1 MDFPLENMNFVCKCL
16 LWWYRL
22 GLILTSNA
30 WSICCKQFLLE
41 SFFIQ
46 LDKCKTEPYFLM
58 IFQSNTL
65 VCLIISVFCKSCE
78 PICEPEITPVS
89 YRLENLQKSKQNNL
103 TFSVQFTNLTKR
115 GNRHCRALEILKKIW
130 ICLVFIWLYAQPSPL
145 VSQ

>member
-103 TFSVQFTNLTKR
+103 TFSVHKSYKKR
-115 GNRHCRALEILKKIW
+115 KWTSLCIGNFEENMD
-130 ICLVFIWLYAQPSPL
+130 PSHIHL
-145 VSQ
+145 AA